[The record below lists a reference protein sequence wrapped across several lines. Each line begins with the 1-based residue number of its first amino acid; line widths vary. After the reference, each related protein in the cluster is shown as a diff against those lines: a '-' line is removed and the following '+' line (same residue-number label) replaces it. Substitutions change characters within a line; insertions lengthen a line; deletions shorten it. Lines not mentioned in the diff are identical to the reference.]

1 MPGLWS
7 GGLGQSLNE
16 MLIQPLRQGGRIDP
30 TSPAAPTRIIIR
42 AACDFLLAISVEGA
56 RTFGSI
62 PRAVIL
68 TAIAVANVQH
78 IMRSAVRTWR
88 YAGLDQIPPDS
99 ERRPVSILGLS
110 QSLQKPFETTRAHV
124 NALIDDGLCIKTA
137 GGVIVPS
144 EVLLT
149 PKVAALDAAV
159 WETFW
164 KMISDLRSLDYDF
177 STVVGEAAK
186 SSTLVVEED
195 FHLPS
200 PTQPPRR
207 LVSRVISELYLSA
220 TVEANAPHGD
230 DWVTGQVYIG
240 FVTLNSAGWSLKA
253 EHAWR
258 YSRVDTPPPDHIRT
272 PASIADVA
280 RHTGLGKEL
289 VRRKAHELVDAG
301 RLDRT
306 PGGFLVSMDYIQGPQ
321 NRAGGAALVAA
332 FYRMIYDLNA
342 LGVQP

>member
-1 MPGLWS
+1 MLSLRQGELS
-7 GGLGQSLNE
+7 QSLNE
-16 MLIQPLRQGGRIDP
+16 MLIQPPRQGGRIDP
-30 TSPAAPTRIIIR
+30 TSPAAPARIIIR
-42 AACDFLLAISVEGA
+42 AACDFLLAISVEGGRA
-56 RTFGSI
+56 FGSI
-62 PRAVIL
+62 PRAVFL

-78 IMRSAVRTWR
+78 ITRSAVRTWR

-124 NALIDDGLCIKTA
+124 NALIQEGLCIKTA

-149 PKVAALDAAV
+149 AKVAALEAAR

-164 KMISDLRSLDYDF
+164 KMITDLRSLDYDF
-177 STVVGEAAK
+177 STVAGDVAK
-186 SSTLVVEED
+186 SSALVVEED
-195 FHLPS
+195 FHQPS
-200 PTQPPRR
+200 LTQPPRR
-207 LVSRVISELYLSA
+207 LVSRVISEFYLYA
-220 TVEANAPHGD
+220 TVEANAPQGD
-230 DWVTGQVYIG
+230 DWVRGQVYIG
-240 FVTLNSAGWSLKA
+240 FVILNSAGWSLKA

-280 RHTGLGKEL
+280 RLTGLGKEL
-289 VRRKAHELVDAG
+289 VRRKAHELIDAG

-306 PGGFLVSMDYIQGPQ
+306 PDGLLVSMDYIQGPQ

-332 FYRMIYDLNA
+332 FYRMIYDLTA
-342 LGVQP
+342 LGIQL